1 MSISPR
7 QQVALGALTTLQ
19 IGGMARHLLEAN
31 DRGAVVSALSWA
43 DERGL
48 VVEVLGAGSNVV
60 VADRGFEGLVLRV
73 CAAGVQAEDDGD
85 DVLVDVGAGT
95 HWDELVRWSVERELA
110 GLECL
115 SGIPGDVGAAPI
127 QNVGAYGQDVSH
139 TIERVT
145 LIERSSGGE
154 HHMDRTACGF
164 AYRDSVFKRAQAG
177 RHVIVGVRFRLSKH
191 GAPTIAYPE
200 LQRAL
205 AQAGASDLA
214 TVRAT
219 VIALR
224 RNKSMVL
231 DLDDENHRSA
241 GSFFVNPIVSVQQ
254 AERASELALELWPD
268 DELPRY
274 PVIGSAGAR
283 VKLPAAWLIERAGMP
298 KGTVEGRVG
307 ISTRHSLA
315 IVNLGGAT
323 ATELIAF
330 AAKVRARVLAAFEV
344 SLTPEPRFIGFDVA
358 DLAALREPA
367 QS

>member
-1 MSISPR
+1 MSISP
-7 QQVALGALTTLQ
+7 QSHVALGALTTLQ
-19 IGGMARHLLEAN
+19 IGGTARYLLDAS
-31 DRGAVVSALSWA
+31 DRRAVVEALSWA

-48 VVEVLGAGSNVV
+48 AVIVLGAGSNVV
-60 VADRGFEGLVLRV
+60 VADRGFGGLVLRAR
-73 CAAGVQAEDDGD
+73 AAGMHAEDDGD
-85 DVLVDVGAGT
+85 DAVVEVGAGT
-95 HWDELVRWSVERELA
+95 QWDELVRWSVEHELA

-145 LIERSSGGE
+145 LIERSSGRE
-154 HHMDRTACGF
+154 HHMDHAACGF
-164 AYRDSVFKRAQAG
+164 AYRDSVFKREQAG
-177 RHVIVGVRFRLSKH
+177 RHVIVSVRIRLKKR

-205 AQAGASDLA
+205 AQVGASDLA
-214 TVRAT
+214 TVRDT
-219 VIALR
+219 VITLR
-224 RNKSMVL
+224 RSKSMVL
-231 DLDDENHRSA
+231 DPDDENHRSA

-254 AERASELALELWPD
+254 AERASELALELRPD

-274 PVIGSAGAR
+274 PVEGSAGVR

-298 KGTVEGRVG
+298 KGTVDGRVG

-323 ATELIAF
+323 ATELVAF
-330 AAKVRARVLAAFEV
+330 AAKVRARVLDAFEV
-344 SLTPEPRFIGFDVA
+344 SLTPEPRFIGFDAA
-358 DLAALREPA
+358 DLVALSSPE
-367 QS
+367 